1 MSITKGE
8 TRSVPS
14 LSWVW
19 RSAWLVMAVIALSL
33 LAYGFVSQA
42 SSTIYSITMAFFLAL
57 AMEPAVG
64 KLATRMPRAAATGL
78 VMGAVLLGL
87 TIFLG
92 LFGSLLFQQL
102 AQLVQAIPDVVTGIF
117 DWVNSKFGTQYSTD
131 TILSD
136 LGLTTSQ
143 ITSYA
148 DDIAGGVLGLVG
160 GVLGAFLSLFSVTFF
175 SYFMSAGLVRLR
187 RWVAALFPARQQEVV
202 LTTWEM
208 LRIKVGGY
216 VASRLVLAAISS
228 LTSGIF
234 MALIGMP
241 YWLALALWTGL
252 VAQFIPNV
260 GTYIAIALPVV
271 VGLTS
276 TNPMLGVWALIFAI
290 AYQQVEN
297 LTLEPRISARAVNV
311 HPAVSFASALLGA
324 ELFGISGA
332 TLGVPV
338 AATLMAVFDIYKQ
351 RYAVSPE
358 TEERIAA
365 RIAATGGTESSEVEP
380 APAPREGDSDEHTP
394 QSETGS

>member
-276 TNPMLGVWALIFAI
+276 TNPVLGVWVLIFAI

-297 LTLEPRISARAVNV
+297 LTLELGPGGQCAPGRVIRVRPPRRGALRHLWRNPGRAGRS
-311 HPAVSFASALLGA
+311 HPDGGLRYLQAAVCREPGDRGTHCGA
-324 ELFGISGA
+324 HRGHWWDRIVGGRAGA
-332 TLGVPV
+332 G
-338 AATLMAVFDIYKQ
+338 AA
-351 RYAVSPE
+351 
-358 TEERIAA
+358 
-365 RIAATGGTESSEVEP
+365 
-380 APAPREGDSDEHTP
+380 
-394 QSETGS
+394 

>member
-1 MSITKGE
+1 M
-8 TRSVPS
+8 PS

-276 TNPMLGVWALIFAI
+276 TNPMLGVWVLIFAI

>member
-1 MSITKGE
+1 
-8 TRSVPS
+8 
-14 LSWVW
+14 
-19 RSAWLVMAVIALSL
+19 MAAR
-33 LAYGFVSQA
+33 
-42 SSTIYSITMAFFLAL
+42 AL

-276 TNPMLGVWALIFAI
+276 TNPMLGVWVLIFAI